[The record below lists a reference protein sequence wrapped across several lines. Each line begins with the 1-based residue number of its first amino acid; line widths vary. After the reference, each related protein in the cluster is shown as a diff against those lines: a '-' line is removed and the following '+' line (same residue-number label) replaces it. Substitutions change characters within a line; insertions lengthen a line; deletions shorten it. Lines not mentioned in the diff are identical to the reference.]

1 MHIQAR
7 AEAPSNLL
15 VVCGDRSRCD
25 GYLSGV
31 ESVAHIAPYQALR
44 AENEDL
50 RRHLRAAQDQG
61 RVYREKLACLEH
73 ELSQLK
79 RLIFGARSER
89 FVPGS
94 TPEQLPLFERA
105 APEPAAEALPEH
117 VLVPRRTRR
126 KKPVR
131 QVLPSHLPREVIVI
145 EPDED
150 TTDLKKIGQQ
160 VTETLDY
167 RPARL
172 VVIRR
177 VRPKY
182 VDPRDEDRGVII
194 AELPTRPIEKGMA
207 EPGLLAHVVI
217 EKYVDHLPLYR
228 QAQRLRREGITL
240 AESTLGGW
248 IAQSAHLL
256 DPLYEALTEEA
267 LASGYI
273 QADET
278 PIPVQDPQKKGT
290 THRGYY
296 WVYHA
301 PLAGLVVM
309 DYQHGRSRDGPVAF
323 LEGYQGALQSDGYAA
338 YDGFDDRPE
347 ITTYACWAHA
357 RRYFH
362 EALSSA
368 PDRAG
373 HALEQIGR
381 LYDLE
386 RALRERDASPERRWR
401 LRQRQALPVL
411 ERFKRWLEA
420 HPGLPKSPWGKAV
433 GYSLNR
439 WNKLCRYVE
448 DGRIEIDNNLVEN
461 AIRPIALGRKNYL
474 FAGSHEAAQRAAVI
488 YSLLATCKKHEV
500 NPQLWLR
507 DVLSRIPSH
516 PMRRVHE
523 LLPHHWKHRDRLKDD
538 ISS

>member
-1 MHIQAR
+1 MR
-7 AEAPSNLL
+7 R
-15 VVCGDRSRCD
+15 G

-31 ESVAHIAPYQALR
+31 ESTAHIAPYERLI

-50 RRHLRAAQDQG
+50 RRRLGAAEDQG
-61 RVYREKLACLEH
+61 RAYREKLAGLDH

-79 RLIFGARSER
+79 RLVFGTKSER
-89 FVPGS
+89 FVPVS
-94 TPEQLPLFERA
+94 TSEQLPLFERA
-105 APEPAAEALPEH
+105 GGSTPEFGAEALPVH
-117 VLVPRRTRR
+117 ILRPRRTRR

-167 RPARL
+167 RRARL

-182 VDPRDEDRGVII
+182 VDPGDEDCGVVIGS
-194 AELPTRPIEKGMA
+194 LPTRPIDKGMA
-207 EPGLLAHVVI
+207 EAGLLAHVVI

-228 QAQRLRREGITL
+228 QVQRLRREGITL
-240 AESTLGGW
+240 SESTMGGW
-248 IAQSAHLL
+248 IAQSATLL
-256 DPLYEALTEEA
+256 DPLYEALTDEV
-267 LASGYI
+267 LKSGYI

-278 PIPVQDPQKKGT
+278 PIPVQDPQKKRT

-301 PLAGLVVM
+301 PGSALVVM
-309 DYQHGRSRDGPVAF
+309 DYQRGRSRDGPVAF
-323 LEGYQGALQSDGYAA
+323 LEGYRGALQSDGYAA
-338 YDGFDDRPE
+338 YDGFDDRQE

-368 PDRAG
+368 PDLAAQ
-373 HALEQIGR
+373 ALEWIGR

-386 RALRERDASPERRWR
+386 RVLREGDASPQRRR
-401 LRQRQALPVL
+401 RQRQEQALPVL
-411 ERFKRWLEA
+411 KRFKQWLDTQT
-420 HPGLPKSPWGKAV
+420 GLPKSPWGKAV

-439 WNKLCRYVE
+439 WNKLCRYVA
-448 DGRIEIDNNLVEN
+448 DGRIEIDNNGVEN

-500 NPQLWLR
+500 NPQLWLC
-507 DVLSRIPSH
+507 DVLSRIPTH

-523 LLPHHWKHRDRLKDD
+523 LLPHHWKRGGDRLKDEV
-538 ISS
+538 SP

>member
-1 MHIQAR
+1 
-7 AEAPSNLL
+7 
-15 VVCGDRSRCD
+15 
-25 GYLSGV
+25 V
-31 ESVAHIAPYQALR
+31 ESAAHIAPYETLR
-44 AENEDL
+44 ADNEDL
-50 RRHLRAAQDQG
+50 RRRLRVAEEQA
-61 RVYREKLACLEH
+61 RTYREKLAGLEH
-73 ELSQLK
+73 EVAGLK
-79 RLIFGARSER
+79 RLIFGVKSER
-89 FVPGS
+89 FVPAS
-94 TPEQLPLFERA
+94 TPEQLPLFEGA
-105 APEPAAEALPEH
+105 VPESAAEALPEQ
-117 VLVPRRTRR
+117 VLARRCARR

-145 EPDED
+145 EPDGD
-150 TTDLKKIGQQ
+150 TTDLKKIGQE

-182 VDPRDEDRGVII
+182 VDPLCEDRGVII
-194 AELPTRPIEKGMA
+194 GSLPARPIDKGLA
-207 EPGLLAHVVI
+207 EAGLLAHVVI

-228 QAQRLRREGITL
+228 QAQRLLREGITL
-240 AESTLGGW
+240 SESTLGGW
-248 IAQSAHLL
+248 IAQSAALL
-256 DPLYEALTEEA
+256 DSLYEALTEEA
-267 LASGYI
+267 LKSGYI

-278 PIPVQDPQKKGT
+278 PIPVQDHQKKGT

-309 DYQHGRSRDGPVAF
+309 DYQRSRSRDGPVSL

-338 YDGFDDRPE
+338 YDGFDNRQE
-347 ITTYACWAHA
+347 ITTYGCWAHA

-368 PDRAG
+368 PDRAA
-373 HALEQIGR
+373 HALDRIGR

-386 RALRERDASPERRWR
+386 RALRERDASPEQRRR
-401 LRQRQALPVL
+401 LRLRQALPVL
-411 ERFKRWLEA
+411 ERFKQWLEA
-420 HPGLPKSPWGKAV
+420 NPGLPKSPWGKAV
-433 GYSLNR
+433 AYSLNR
-439 WNKLCRYVE
+439 WDKLLRYVE

-474 FAGSHEAAQRAAVI
+474 FAGSDAAAQRAAVI
-488 YSLLATCKKHEV
+488 YSLLATCKRHEV

-507 DVLSRIPSH
+507 DVLRRIPTH
-516 PMRRVHE
+516 PMRRVCE
-523 LLPHHWKHRDRLKDD
+523 LLPHHWKRGGDSLKDD
-538 ISS
+538 VSP

>member
-1 MHIQAR
+1 MGIR
-7 AEAPSNLL
+7 AKASSNWLI
-15 VVCGDRSRCD
+15 VCGDPSRCG

-31 ESVAHIAPYQALR
+31 ESSAHIAPYQALR

-50 RRHLRAAQDQG
+50 RRQLCAVEDQG
-61 RVYREKLACLEH
+61 RAYREKLACLEH

-79 RLIFGARSER
+79 RLIFGASSER

-94 TPEQLPLFERA
+94 TPEQLPLFEQV
-105 APEPAAEALPEH
+105 APEPVAKTLPEQ
-117 VLVPRRTRR
+117 VLVPRHTRR

-160 VTETLDY
+160 ITETLDY
-167 RPARL
+167 RPASL

-194 AELPTRPIEKGMA
+194 AALPSRPIEKGMA
-207 EPGLLAHVVI
+207 EAGLLAHVVI

-228 QAQRLRREGITL
+228 QVQRLRREGITL

-248 IAQSAHLL
+248 IAQSSHLL
-256 DPLYEALTEEA
+256 DPLYAALIKEA

-278 PIPVQDPQKKGT
+278 PIPVQDPQKKAT

-309 DYQHGRSRDGPVAF
+309 DYQRGRSRDGPVSF

-338 YDGFDDRPE
+338 YDGFDARPE
-347 ITTYACWAHA
+347 MTTYACWAHA

-368 PDRAG
+368 PDRARD
-373 HALEQIGR
+373 ALEQIGQ

-386 RALRERDASPERRWR
+386 RALRERDASADRRR
-401 LRQRQALPVL
+401 RQRQQQALPVL
-411 ERFKRWLEA
+411 ERFKQWLEA

-439 WNKLCRYVE
+439 WNKLCRYVD
-448 DGRIEIDNNLVEN
+448 DGRIEIDNNGVEN

-500 NPQLWLR
+500 NPQHWLR
-507 DVLSRIPSH
+507 DVLSRIASH

-523 LLPHHWKHRDRLKDD
+523 LLPHHWKRDEID
-538 ISS
+538 

>member
-1 MHIQAR
+1 MHIRAKAR
-7 AEAPSNLL
+7 FNLL
-15 VVCGDRSRCD
+15 MVGGDRSRCV
-25 GYLSGV
+25 GYLAGV
-31 ESVAHIAPYQALR
+31 ESTAHIAPYQALR
-44 AENEDL
+44 AENEGL
-50 RRHLRAAQDQG
+50 RRHLRAAQDQAHA
-61 RVYREKLACLEH
+61 YREKLAGLEH
-73 ELSQLK
+73 ELAGLK

-89 FVPGS
+89 FVPAS
-94 TPEQLPLFERA
+94 TPEQLPLFDRA
-105 APEPAAEALPEH
+105 TPSASEPAAEALPEH
-117 VLVPRRTRR
+117 VLAPRRTRR

-145 EPDED
+145 EPDGD
-150 TTDLKKIGQQ
+150 TTDLKKIGQE

-194 AELPTRPIEKGMA
+194 AELPSRPIEKGMA

-228 QAQRLRREGITL
+228 QVQRLRREGITL

-278 PIPVQDPQKKGT
+278 PIPVQDHQKKGT

-301 PLAGLVVM
+301 PLARLVVI
-309 DYQHGRSRDGPVAF
+309 DYQRGRSRDGPVAF
-323 LEGYQGALQSDGYAA
+323 LEGYLGALQSDGYAA

-362 EALSSA
+362 EALLIA
-368 PDRAG
+368 PDRAR

-386 RALRERDASPERRWR
+386 RALRERDASAQERRR
-401 LRQRQALPVL
+401 RRRRQALPVL
-411 ERFKRWLEA
+411 EQFKQWLEA
-420 HPGLPKSPWGKAV
+420 NPGLPKSPWGKAV

-439 WNKLCRYVE
+439 WNKLFRYVE

-474 FAGSHEAAQRAAVI
+474 FAGSDEAAQRAAVL
-488 YSLLATCKKHEV
+488 YSLLATCKRHDV

-523 LLPHHWKHRDRLKDD
+523 LLPHHWKRDEID
-538 ISS
+538 